1 MNEAFVKS
9 KKIEQQVLKALQ
21 QNLGNKALNA
31 KKIIESIDMR
41 SKKINR
47 KYDVPYLAGA
57 SNDGLT
63 TYIDVRV
70 PVRISVNGKIID
82 PAKYLNIHEQTE
94 RAIMIGLNIPYLKA
108 HRVATAFEK
117 ATIEADDIDWIEYE
131 RIMDGYI
138 RETEHESIKDLPP
151 DLYKKPYQNTQAND
165 AKIKPIIL
173 DPIRPNLGI
182 QAAYRKKLYALIDE
196 MHHSL
201 VYWLSAA
208 YKANTPE
215 MASDASPA
223 RELQK
228 VMKKLSK
235 RWLKNFDEASKNLAD
250 YFSTA
255 VADRADGAL
264 EAILKKSGFSVE
276 FKMTA
281 EMNDVMQATIGEQVG
296 LIKSIAQHHLS
307 EVEGL
312 VMRSVSTGRDLK
324 FLTDELQ
331 KHYQITRRRAAFI
344 ARSQNNMATATITR
358 VRQKSLGATQAIWVH
373 SGGGKEPRHS
383 HVKAGRE
390 GLIYEIDK
398 GAYLEGNGGKYE
410 WVWPGTAINCR
421 CVAKTIIPIG

>member
-1 MNEAFVKS
+1 MN
-9 KKIEQQVLKALQ
+9 
-21 QNLGNKALNA
+21 
-31 KKIIESIDMR
+31 
-41 SKKINR
+41 
-47 KYDVPYLAGA
+47 
-57 SNDGLT
+57 
-63 TYIDVRV
+63 
-70 PVRISVNGKIID
+70 NGKI
-82 PAKYLNIHEQTE
+82 K
-94 RAIMIGLNIPYLKA
+94 
-108 HRVATAFEK
+108 
-117 ATIEADDIDWIEYE
+117 
-131 RIMDGYI
+131 
-138 RETEHESIKDLPP
+138 S
-151 DLYKKPYQNTQAND
+151 
-165 AKIKPIIL
+165 IIL

-201 VYWLSAA
+201 VYWISAA

-215 MASDASPA
+215 MTSDASPA
-223 RELQK
+223 RELQRA
-228 VMKKLSK
+228 MKKLSK

-264 EAILKKSGFSVE
+264 EAILKKSGFAVE

-324 FLTDELQ
+324 YLTDELQ
-331 KHYQITRRRAAFI
+331 KRYQITRRRAAFI

-398 GAYLEGNGGKYE
+398 GAYLEGNSGKYE
-410 WVWPGTAINCR
+410 WTWPGIPLNCR
-421 CVAKTIIPIG
+421 CIAKTIIPVG